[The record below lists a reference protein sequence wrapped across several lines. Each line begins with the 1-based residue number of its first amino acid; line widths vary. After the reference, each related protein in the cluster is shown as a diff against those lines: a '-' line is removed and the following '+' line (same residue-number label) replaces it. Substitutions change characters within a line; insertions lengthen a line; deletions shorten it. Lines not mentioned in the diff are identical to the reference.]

1 MLGTGLR
8 RLRHLPKQVRRRPK
22 GESFL
27 PRWLIILLVVAV
39 IATIAGFVTFGG
51 ADMGGVNIGTG
62 H

>member
-1 MLGTGLR
+1 M
-8 RLRHLPKQVRRRPK
+8 
-22 GESFL
+22 
-27 PRWLIILLVVAV
+27 PRWLIILLAVAV